1 MNTFNMKIYRDCRHP
16 YFFLTLQNAPQTLQP
31 TQADEYFRLSM
42 NYLPKL
48 RKEYGLMILERI
60 RLTLQDE
67 NIRFVFIHNHHLENL
82 PFNKK
87 FCQAAIIRIFIAFL
101 DYDLSILELHSDLIL
116 NCIPLNPLKWLTFI
130 ALYSQKYSQSNDPFV
145 ILDILFKQDRYFSTP
160 DILPKYLQFLVH
172 LCKTNP
178 EYRELRI
185 QHCWHQITSFLTT
198 HTNIDSLIL
207 CYNSLIIL
215 APLYDS
221 QKCPLLKTMPSVC
234 SHLSIDILR
243 NHVLSLLSLKKFT
256 INEISECPLIEKLI
270 LLARNEKEIKA
281 NLILLQIADFE
292 EFALLFLSN
301 TKWMTY
307 KLPTTND
314 TLRLFLV
321 IFKHSSLRPELVK
334 SPYFIVFLTSLFEVR
349 HAEIFQIICVIL
361 HRIPFTENLVQSM
374 VNYKFVETFLQKAI
388 AFGGNFALNA
398 ALVFVDSVISVTI
411 PKEFILFCDTVAD
424 VAKHNSKLSSN
435 ACLVAAK
442 LSDNPDCLKRMKQ
455 LGMAEFF
462 KRMKDDPRA
471 VKFLKNV
478 ENYEKGLT

>member
-1 MNTFNMKIYRDCRHP
+1 MNTFNMKIYRDYKHP
-16 YFFLTLQNAPQTLQP
+16 YFFATLQNAPQTLQP
-31 TQADEYFRLSM
+31 SQADEYFRLSM

-48 RKEYGLMILERI
+48 RKEYGLMILEKI

-101 DYDLSILELHSDLIL
+101 DYDLSILELHSDIIL
-116 NCIPLNPLKWLTFI
+116 NCVPLNPLKWLTFI

-145 ILDILFKQDRYFSTP
+145 ILDILFKQEKHFSTP

-172 LCKTNP
+172 LCKKNP

-198 HTNIDSLIL
+198 QTNRDSLAQ
-207 CYNSLIIL
+207 CYDSLIIL
-215 APLYDS
+215 APLYDN
-221 QKCPLLKTMPSVC
+221 QKCPLHKAMPSIC
-234 SHLSIDILR
+234 THITIEILR
-243 NHVLSLLSLKKFT
+243 NHVLTLLALKKFT
-256 INEISECPLIEKLI
+256 IKEISECPLIEKLI

-281 NLILLQIADFE
+281 NLILLQIADIE
-292 EFALLFLSN
+292 EFAILFLSN
-301 TKWMTY
+301 TKWFTF
-307 KLPTTND
+307 KLPTIND

-321 IFKHSSLRPELVK
+321 IFKHSSLRPEIVK
-334 SPYFIVFLTSLFEVR
+334 SPYFIVFLTSLFEVK

-361 HRIPFTENLVQSM
+361 HRIPFDENLVQSM
-374 VNYKFVETFLQKAI
+374 IDNKFIETFLQKAI

-398 ALVFVDSVISVTI
+398 TLVFVDSVISVKI
-411 PKEFILFCDTVAD
+411 PREFILFCDTVAD
-424 VAKHNSKLSSN
+424 IAKHNSKLSEN

-442 LSDNPDCLKRMKQ
+442 LSDDPECLKRMRQ
-455 LGMAEFF
+455 LGMTEFF
-462 KRMKDDPRA
+462 KRMKNDPRA
-471 VKFLKNV
+471 EKFLKNV
-478 ENYEKGLT
+478 ESYENGGA